1 MKQRATPVA
10 VATVLAGLL
19 AGCANGGPDL
29 NGFVQKANNAVE
41 GAISSVTGGSGGNGN
56 ALTNAAGPVYTPI
69 SGGHSLS
76 GLFAGQNQQKANY
89 GQLPYPRV
97 ALAYLSYGADQP
109 CWKVQATIW
118 RSPKQ
123 SHDEVFQVCD
133 APVVMN
139 DATGQAGTISD
150 QALGT
155 ISYKLD
161 QTRTPMNVSSTGEQR
176 TRGPLPPARP
186 MNVALMSSS
195 PVGANPLQVRLD
207 AINAR
212 IAYVSGYVPFGD
224 TSIMSGLS
232 TAFYDYRVWIYKFD
246 PAGNRG

>member
-1 MKQRATPVA
+1 M
-10 VATVLAGLL
+10 GLL
-19 AGCANGGPDL
+19 AGCANGGPDI
-29 NGFVQKANNAVE
+29 NGFVSKANNAVE
-41 GAISSVTGGSGGNGN
+41 GAISSVTGGSGGSGG
-56 ALTNAAGPVYTPI
+56 AATAGPVYTPI
-69 SGGHSLS
+69 SGGNTLS

-89 GQLPYPRV
+89 GQIAYPRV
-97 ALAYLSYGADQP
+97 ALEYLAFGANEP
-109 CWKVQATIW
+109 CWKVRATIW
-118 RSPKQ
+118 RSAKQ

-133 APVVMN
+133 APVVMR

-155 ISYKLD
+155 IAYKLD
-161 QTRTPMNVSSTGEQR
+161 QTRAPMNVSNTGEQR

-186 MNVALMSSS
+186 MNVALMSAS

-212 IAYVSGYVPFGD
+212 IAYVTGYVPFGD

-232 TAFYDYRVWIYKFD
+232 TAFYDYRLWIYKFD

>member
-1 MKQRATPVA
+1 MKRRTTSVAT
-10 VATVLAGLL
+10 ATVLAALL
-19 AGCANGGPDL
+19 AGCANGGSDL

-41 GAISSVTGGSGGNGN
+41 SAIGSVTGGSGGG
-56 ALTNAAGPVYTPI
+56 ASTAGPVYTPI

-89 GQLPYPRV
+89 GQIAYPRV

-118 RSPKQ
+118 KNPKQ
-123 SHDEVFQVCD
+123 SHDEVFQICD

-155 ISYKLD
+155 IAYKLD
-161 QTRTPMNVSSTGEQR
+161 QTRAPMNVSSTGEQR

-186 MNVALMSSS
+186 MNVALMSAS

-232 TAFYDYRVWIYKFD
+232 AAFYDYRVWIYKFD